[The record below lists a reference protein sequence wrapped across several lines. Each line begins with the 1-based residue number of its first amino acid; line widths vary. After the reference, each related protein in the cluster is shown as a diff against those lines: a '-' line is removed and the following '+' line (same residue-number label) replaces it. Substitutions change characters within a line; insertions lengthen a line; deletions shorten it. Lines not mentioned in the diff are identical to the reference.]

1 MQKIFAEQALLPDG
15 WARQVEVQISS
26 GCIKSL
32 RSHSAPSAGSIRV
45 NSLLPA
51 LANLHSHAFQ
61 RAMAGMTE
69 YRHAQKD
76 NFWTWRDLMYRFVS
90 KLTPQQLESI
100 AAMVYMQMLE
110 AGYASV
116 GEFHYVH
123 HQVNG
128 RSYANLAEMSERIFA
143 ASAISGIGLTHLPV
157 LYSFGG
163 ANEQQLQASQLRFG
177 NSLSRFI
184 DLVEQAGKIAE
195 ATLPDDFR
203 IGIAPHSLRA
213 VSPAL
218 LTDAVDHFTTQPV
231 HLHVAEQPGEVNEIQ
246 TWLGTRPVTWLLDNM
261 PVNQRWCFIHAT
273 HMTDTESR
281 SLAHSKAVVG
291 LCPITESNLGDG
303 AFNGPAYLHQ
313 HGHFGV
319 GSDSNVRISVSQEFS
334 TLEYSQRLRDKAR
347 NVLAV
352 GDGSVGEFLYT
363 QAATG
368 GAQAL
373 ARNAG
378 TIAVGQL
385 ADLVA
390 IDGDHPDLCALKA
403 CQLLD
408 GWLFAADDRVVT
420 DVWSAGRHQVEQG
433 QHINREH
440 IVKHYRDAV
449 QTLMSS

>member
-1 MQKIFAEQALLPDG
+1 MQTIFAEQALLPDG
-15 WARQVEVQISS
+15 WAHQVEVQISS
-26 GCIKSL
+26 GRIHSL
-32 RSHSAPSAGSIRV
+32 KSHSAPSAGSIRV
-45 NSLLPA
+45 HSLLPA

-69 YRHAQKD
+69 YRHAKKD
-76 NFWTWRDLMYRFVS
+76 NFWTWRDLMYRFVN

-123 HQVNG
+123 HQVDG

-143 ASAISGIGLTHLPV
+143 ASAITGIGLTHLPV

-163 ANEQQLQASQLRFG
+163 SKEQQLQADQQRFG
-177 NSLSRFI
+177 NTLSRFI
-184 DLVEQAGKIAE
+184 GLVEQAGNIAE
-195 ATLPDDFR
+195 ATLPNDFR

-218 LTDAVDHFTTQPV
+218 LADAVDHFAAGPV
-231 HLHVAEQPGEVNEIQ
+231 HLHVAEQPADVNEIQ

-261 PVNQRWCFIHAT
+261 PVDQRWCFIHAT

-281 SLAHSKAVVG
+281 ALARSNAVVG

-303 AFNGPAYLHQ
+303 AFNGPAYLRQ
-313 HGHFGV
+313 NGHFGV
-319 GSDSNVRISVSQEFS
+319 GSDSNVRISISQEFS
-334 TLEYSQRLRDKAR
+334 TLEYSQRLRDRAR
-347 NVLAV
+347 NVLAI
-352 GDGSVGEFLYT
+352 DNGSVGEFLYT

-378 TIAVGQL
+378 TIATGQI

-390 IDGDHPDLCALKA
+390 IDGTHPDLCALKA
-403 CQLLD
+403 RQLLD

-440 IVKHYRDAV
+440 IIKRYRDAV